1 MKEENIRLLKLIEMS
16 GLSLDKVNSKKAV
29 LFYVLASSKNLF
41 NQANMI
47 YDFKNNR
54 LNLDFDEE
62 GNIIF
67 GHIKLTRQE
76 EVLLNLVLQIYDNL
90 NNLSIRDIFSELD
103 NDNRMIA
110 LESIKMGF
118 SIYSKEYVKLEEESE
133 KATNERYIDSFCCY
147 ETIEMNLEERE
158 FTEEYKKEL
167 EGIES
172 NLLGNNDFNKEIE

>member
-16 GLSLDKVNSKKAV
+16 GLPLDKVNSKKAA
-29 LFYVLASSKNLF
+29 LFYVLSNSKNLF
-41 NQANMI
+41 NQVNMI

-67 GHIKLTRQE
+67 GHIKLTHQE

-90 NNLSIRDIFSELD
+90 NNLSVRDIFSELD
-103 NDNRMIA
+103 DDNRMIA
-110 LESIKMGF
+110 LETIKMGF
-118 SIYSKEYVKLEEESE
+118 GIYSKEYAKLEESE
-133 KATNERYIDSFCCY
+133 KTTNKRYIDSFCCY

-167 EGIES
+167 EELES
-172 NLLGNNDFNKEIE
+172 KLLSNNDFNNKTI